1 MKPKLLYI
9 GHAYHNKTKSTAF
22 LKEMFARDYDVETF
36 DFDPYNDNMQ
46 THFLPLKGKNYDVVV
61 IFQIMPSIEKLRQ
74 YISFEHCAFFPM
86 YDGVP
91 PRNDKIWYE
100 YRDVNIIN
108 FSRTLHNELKSLGFS
123 SYYFQFFPKPLKIT
137 NEGDEK
143 SIFFWQRINQIN
155 INTVAKLIDLENIKH
170 IHFHHAIDPGHEFV
184 EPGEEINKKA
194 THSTWFDTREDMQKQ
209 MQKSAV
215 YIAPRMFEGI
225 GMSFLEA
232 MAMGRCVIAPNN
244 PTMNEYI
251 KNGVNGILYD
261 LNNTKY
267 VDLSNIREIQKNTI
281 KYIKDGFENWEKE
294 KWKIVDIL
302 TEHPIANNKALYKK
316 YVKKHHNW
324 TINKRYYL
332 FGFLPLLRIIGN
344 PTHKM
349 YKLFNVLPVVLIKG
363 DEHRKRV
370 YVLGIPVFKI
380 KGNM

>member
-1 MKPKLLYI
+1 MKPKLLFI
-9 GHAYHNKTKSTAF
+9 GHEYHKKTKSSDF
-22 LKEMFARDYDVETF
+22 MQNIMSKYFDIEFFAL
-36 DFDPYNDNMQ
+36 DPYQCNINEQ
-46 THFLPLKGKNYDVVV
+46 LEPLKNKNYDVLVLW
-61 IFQIMPSIEKLRQ
+61 QMMPSIEKLRQ

-91 PRNDKIWYE
+91 SRNDKIWYE

-108 FSRTLHNELKSLGFS
+108 FSKTLHDELKSLGFS
-123 SYYFQFFPKPLKIT
+123 SYYFQYFPKPLKIT

-261 LNNTKY
+261 LNNPKY

-302 TEHPIANNKALYKK
+302 TEHPITNNKALYKK

-363 DEHRKRV
+363 DEHRKRI